1 MNFLIIHNR
10 YSLAGG
16 EERVVGMQCDI
27 LRAHGHQTTLYERR
41 HDEIRGWRLGRVS
54 SFFSSF
60 YNRRSVRQIKE
71 LIRTQKP
78 DVALVHNL
86 FPVVSPAILP
96 VLRQAGIPIVMTLH
110 NFRMVC
116 PTGLF
121 FLRDTIC
128 EQCGASQTKE
138 WNCVANKCEGT
149 RVGSIAFALR
159 SFWAR
164 ERGLYLNN
172 VSTFIALSEFQRQ
185 KLGQYG
191 LPLDNTAVVPNPVD
205 FIDPSA
211 QKTDI
216 ERGNFIGMVGRLS
229 VEKGV
234 SLLFNVAER
243 LPNVSFRVAG
253 AVTASDEIMARM
265 PPNIELLGVL
275 DRAALDE
282 FYATARAVV
291 STSICYETFGLAI
304 AEAMV
309 RGAVGI
315 VPRLAAM
322 ADLVDDG
329 RVGMIYPSGDG
340 WALARV
346 IEQIMD
352 DDALVAKLSILGR
365 EYILRQ
371 YSTEAYYENLYRQV
385 ELLTQ
390 VK

>member
-216 ERGNFIGMVGRLS
+216 ERGDFIGMVGRLS

-291 STSICYETFGLAI
+291 STSI
-304 AEAMV
+304 
-309 RGAVGI
+309 
-315 VPRLAAM
+315 
-322 ADLVDDG
+322 
-329 RVGMIYPSGDG
+329 
-340 WALARV
+340 
-346 IEQIMD
+346 
-352 DDALVAKLSILGR
+352 
-365 EYILRQ
+365 
-371 YSTEAYYENLYRQV
+371 
-385 ELLTQ
+385 
-390 VK
+390 

>member
-1 MNFLIIHNR
+1 
-10 YSLAGG
+10 
-16 EERVVGMQCDI
+16 
-27 LRAHGHQTTLYERR
+27 
-41 HDEIRGWRLGRVS
+41 
-54 SFFSSF
+54 
-60 YNRRSVRQIKE
+60 
-71 LIRTQKP
+71 
-78 DVALVHNL
+78 
-86 FPVVSPAILP
+86 
-96 VLRQAGIPIVMTLH
+96 
-110 NFRMVC
+110 
-116 PTGLF
+116 
-121 FLRDTIC
+121 
-128 EQCGASQTKE
+128 
-138 WNCVANKCEGT
+138 
-149 RVGSIAFALR
+149 
-159 SFWAR
+159 
-164 ERGLYLNN
+164 
-172 VSTFIALSEFQRQ
+172 
-185 KLGQYG
+185 
-191 LPLDNTAVVPNPVD
+191 
-205 FIDPSA
+205 
-211 QKTDI
+211 
-216 ERGNFIGMVGRLS
+216 
-229 VEKGV
+229 
-234 SLLFNVAER
+234 
-243 LPNVSFRVAG
+243 
-253 AVTASDEIMARM
+253 
-265 PPNIELLGVL
+265 VL

>member
-371 YSTEAYYENLYRQV
+371 YSAEAYYENLYRQV

>member
-41 HDEIRGWRLGRVS
+41 HDEIQGWRLGRVS

-172 VSTFIALSEFQRQ
+172 
-185 KLGQYG
+185 
-191 LPLDNTAVVPNPVD
+191 
-205 FIDPSA
+205 
-211 QKTDI
+211 
-216 ERGNFIGMVGRLS
+216 
-229 VEKGV
+229 
-234 SLLFNVAER
+234 
-243 LPNVSFRVAG
+243 
-253 AVTASDEIMARM
+253 
-265 PPNIELLGVL
+265 
-275 DRAALDE
+275 
-282 FYATARAVV
+282 
-291 STSICYETFGLAI
+291 
-304 AEAMV
+304 
-309 RGAVGI
+309 
-315 VPRLAAM
+315 
-322 ADLVDDG
+322 
-329 RVGMIYPSGDG
+329 
-340 WALARV
+340 
-346 IEQIMD
+346 
-352 DDALVAKLSILGR
+352 
-365 EYILRQ
+365 
-371 YSTEAYYENLYRQV
+371 
-385 ELLTQ
+385 
-390 VK
+390 

>member
-41 HDEIRGWRLGRVS
+41 HDEIQGWCLGRVS